1 MITCG
6 LVGLFVAVANLG
18 LIAIGKDHYGSVETG
33 RSIALVGFTLMLVV
47 AAFEARSETETV
59 FAAGTFNSSRMNM
72 IALAELAGAFLI
84 TQADFLRRLLGTTP

>member
-6 LVGLFVAVANLG
+6 LVGLFVAVANLA
-18 LIAIGKDHYGSVETG
+18 LIAIGKDHYGSVATG

-59 FAAGTFNSSRMNM
+59 FVAGTFNSSRMN
-72 IALAELAGAFLI
+72 ES
-84 TQADFLRRLLGTTP
+84 RWPSSPVRS